1 MEESLV
7 AGKNGHRERR
17 DGVLG
22 RTLVGDLQTKL
33 SVEAVACGEVA
44 ERPANH
50 NVLVVIVAISDGKDA
65 DSLILVIQDVNVDT
79 LVPSSCGE
87 RSGKVV
93 VWNRRDYRIFVCDCV
108 EHS

>member
-7 AGKNGHRERR
+7 AGKNGHRDRR

-22 RTLVGDLQTKL
+22 GTLISDLETKL
-33 SVEAVACGEVA
+33 SVKAVACGVIA

-50 NVLVVIVAISDGKDA
+50 NVLVVIIAISDSKDA

-93 VWNRRDYRIFVCDCV
+93 IWNRRDYRIFVCDCV
-108 EHS
+108 EHN